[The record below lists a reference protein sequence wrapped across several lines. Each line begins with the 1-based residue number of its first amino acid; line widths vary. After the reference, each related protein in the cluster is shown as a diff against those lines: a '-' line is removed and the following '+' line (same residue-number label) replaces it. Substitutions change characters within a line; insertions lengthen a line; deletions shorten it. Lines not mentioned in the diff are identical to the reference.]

1 MLPSTSID
9 DLLRKKLKQRK
20 DAGLLRQLRIADGKV
35 DFCSNDY
42 LGLARSSELRERIKE
57 AEGQEGGLI
66 GSTGSRLL
74 SGHSRYSEMLEAFI
88 AHFHESESSLLFN
101 SGYDANLGLFS
112 ALGRVSHTIVYDEFI
127 HASVH
132 DGMRLSKAVCIPF
145 RHNDPSHL
153 SEVLSGIEGNAIVAV
168 ESIYSMDGDACDLR
182 AMVDVCDRHGASLIV
197 DEAHAVGIFGE
208 QGRGLVHQLG
218 LQHRV
223 FARLVT
229 FGKALGC
236 HGAAVLC
243 DDVLKQ
249 YLINYARPVIYSTFT
264 SNHALLT
271 VKCAYDMLSV
281 VDDKRQHTS
290 VMIRLLRSELS
301 SIESVRLI
309 PSDSPVQALVVPGAS
324 RCRAVAQKVWDD
336 GFDIRP
342 IVSPTVPRGSE
353 RIRIC
358 LHAFNSEA
366 EIRALSQSLRKAL
379 GECV

>member
-9 DLLRKKLKQRK
+9 DLLRKKLQQRE
-20 DAGLLRQLRIADGKV
+20 DAGLLRQLRIAEGKV

-42 LGLARSSELRERIKE
+42 LGLSRSSELRDRIKE
-57 AEGQEGGLI
+57 AEGQEGGSI

-74 SGHSRYSEMLEAFI
+74 SGHSRYSETLEAFI
-88 AHFHESESSLLFN
+88 AQFHESESSLLFN

-112 ALGRVSHTIVYDEFI
+112 SLGRVSHTIVFDELI

-243 DDVLKQ
+243 GDVLKQ

-290 VMIRLLRSELS
+290 VMIRLLKSELS
-301 SIESVRLI
+301 LLESVRLI
-309 PSDSPVQALVVPGAS
+309 PSDSTVQALVVPGAA

-358 LHAFNSEA
+358 LHAFNSET